1 MLVFSTDSMSIG
13 YLPPILRVL
22 FLCLPVALCD
32 VEPRNPVLVQ
42 LVADPYLDGPLF
54 EAAEAAVAEEADLAR
69 ALIGLQ
75 EDGDLRSAC
84 MSSRLW

>member
-1 MLVFSTDSMSIG
+1 MCG
-13 YLPPILRVL
+13 ILG
-22 FLCLPVALCD
+22 
-32 VEPRNPVLVQ
+32 Q

-54 EAAEAAVAEEADLAR
+54 EASEAVVAEEADLAR